1 MTSSWPK
8 FGFCGATLKREVGI
22 NALTLIEVEI
32 GSTANAMEELSAR
45 TARGAA
51 NAIFLNIFQY
61 LSFKK
66 D

>member
-1 MTSSWPK
+1 MECLASV
-8 FGFCGATLKREVGI
+8 A
-22 NALTLIEVEI
+22 
-32 GSTANAMEELSAR
+32 ANAMEELSAR